1 LTGQRLAIKVPL
13 LFDAGQTIGLE
24 CRCLQ
29 PQDLNSVCDSAGI
42 PMDQSHNDLTLADIL
57 SDPMTLAVMDADG
70 VDPGGLAVT
79 LARMV
84 AKLEPS
90 AGSIE
95 QDLSHSST
103 IATLVTAGRKPDV
116 SIELPEGMTTGW
128 DPRMLRNHL
137 RLVSGLIL
145 LAFVLCHLTA
155 HSFLLV
161 SLERAGSALDVLMYP
176 WRTAIGTIILLS
188 ALLTHYLNALWSIYV
203 RRYLCLS
210 RWEWLQ
216 LGLGLCIPLLLMLH
230 VTSTRIAESLLDV
243 TSHYSSV
250 LIVQWQLSPWLGMLQ
265 VAAVLTVWIHACI
278 GVHFW
283 LRTKARYTRW
293 RAMFVGLG
301 LLLPTLALSGYVTA
315 GNQVLRA
322 ATNPNYTEL
331 SFEESNLT
339 DQKRAEI
346 AHIAG
351 MGSAIYVTL
360 VLLPFA
366 GRGMRGWLYR
376 RRRPPLLS
384 HSSGRTMPILPGATV
399 LEALRENGIPHA
411 SVCGGRARCTTCRIL
426 VTKGLDQLPEPSGLE
441 ARALARIGATPGMR
455 LACQICPTADISVM
469 PLLAAEAGAAD
480 GNVRGGLEG
489 SERLIVVLFVDLRGS
504 TILGEAKMPYDL
516 LYILNQFFHEMTKAL
531 DATNGHY
538 AQFAGD
544 GLMALYGLN
553 AKDPAIAAADA
564 LRGAREMLA
573 RMDQLNSRLRGDL
586 SQPLRIGIGIHAG
599 EAIVGAMGPPA
610 SQIISAIGETVNAC
624 ARLESLTKEYDCR
637 VIVSRRAAH
646 MAGLNVK
653 SRKLHRISATGEAP
667 PVEFYALNTLAD
679 LHV

>member
-1 LTGQRLAIKVPL
+1 
-13 LFDAGQTIGLE
+13 
-24 CRCLQ
+24 
-29 PQDLNSVCDSAGI
+29 
-42 PMDQSHNDLTLADIL
+42 MDRYYDEPTLADML
-57 SDPMTLAVMDADG
+57 SDPMTLVEMDADG
-70 VDPGGLAVT
+70 VDPGGAAT
-79 LARMV
+79 LTQMV
-84 AKLEPS
+84 GKLEPS
-90 AGSIE
+90 AGSID
-95 QDLSHSST
+95 QKSVGNT
-103 IATLVTAGRKPDV
+103 IAKVVVADRMRDG
-116 SIELPEGMTTGW
+116 SIELPEGATTGW
-128 DPRMLRNHL
+128 DPRILRNNL
-137 RLVSGLIL
+137 RLASGLVL
-145 LAFVLCHLTA
+145 LAFVVCHLTA

-176 WRTAIGTIILLS
+176 WRTAIGTTILLS
-188 ALLTHYLNALWSIYV
+188 ALLIHYLNALWSIYV
-203 RRYLCLS
+203 RRYLRLS
-210 RWEWLQ
+210 RWEWWQ

-250 LIVQWQLSPWLGMLQ
+250 LIVQWQLSPWLGVLQ
-265 VAAVLTVWIHACI
+265 VAAVLTLWIHACI

-293 RAMFVGLG
+293 RAMFVALG

-322 ATNPNYTEL
+322 ATNPNYTKL
-331 SFEESNLT
+331 LFEDSNLT

-346 AHIAG
+346 GHIARV
-351 MGSAIYVTL
+351 GSAIYLTL
-360 VLLPFA
+360 VLLPFV
-366 GRGMRGWLYR
+366 GRGVRGWLYR

-455 LACQICPTADISVM
+455 LACQICPTVDISVM
-469 PLLAAEAGAAD
+469 PLLAAESGAAD
-480 GNVRGGLEG
+480 GTVRGGLEG
-489 SERLIVVLFVDLRGS
+489 SERLIAVLFVDLRGS

-553 AKDPAIAAADA
+553 GKDRAIAAADA

-586 SQPLRIGIGIHAG
+586 SQPLRIGIGIHFG

-637 VIVSRRAAH
+637 VIVSRRAAD

-653 SRKLHRISATGEAP
+653 SRKLHRVSATGQAP

-679 LHV
+679 LQV